1 MKINE
6 DFIAQMQ
13 KAAQLLQT
21 EGPMAA
27 TAAVQRALHGAAPEG
42 ATSPFAHQAA
52 AETMVNINPA
62 FTGTAKAQAASP
74 RKVFANLAQ
83 RLRAGMDR
91 PVVEDVATDSADPL
105 KGKFLS
111 LSCTAPAGTRAYK
124 LYIPS
129 TYAGEP
135 APLVVMLHGCTQ
147 TAASFAA
154 GSLMNRTAD
163 RHGFLVAYPEQSTEE
178 NQGRC
183 WNWFSPSHQ
192 ARGGGEPASIAG
204 AVGAVAEAE
213 DRWTVDPA
221 RVFVAGMSAGGAMA
235 AAVAATYPDV
245 FAAVAIHSGLAYGSA
260 RTLPAAMQAMRRGG
274 PDPEAQ
280 GDAAFAAMNAAARVV
295 PALVIHGTADAVVDP
310 VNAEHAVRQWMA
322 TNRRAARGAYEPELD
337 RPDATVRD
345 DGAGALPF
353 TRRTWLDAGGRIVQ
367 ELIEVEGL
375 GHAWSGGAAGG
386 SYTDP
391 RGPSASDEIHDFFAR
406 VSA

>member
-1 MKINE
+1 MELIDWRE
-6 DFIAQMQ
+6 LY
-13 KAAQLLQT
+13 AANRAVIEGRAVAPAEIGVGLGSAPRHMPARDAGLGGALGPALL
-21 EGPMAA
+21 GGVSLPS
-27 TAAVQRALHGAAPEG
+27 VRALPSPSAP
-42 ATSPFAHQAA
+42 
-52 AETMVNINPA
+52 
-62 FTGTAKAQAASP
+62 GTD
-74 RKVFANLAQ
+74 
-83 RLRAGMDR
+83 RLIRLEHDDGRRAR
-91 PVVEDVATDSADPL
+91 PVYVYAPPDLDP
-105 KGKFLS
+105 
-111 LSCTAPAGTRAYK
+111 AV
-124 LYIPS
+124 
-129 TYAGEP
+129 P

-178 NQGRC
+178 NPGRC

-204 AVGAVAEAE
+204 AGRAVAEAE
-213 DRWTVDPA
+213 DRWIVDPA

-260 RTLPAAMQAMRRGG
+260 RTLPAATQAMRRGG

-295 PALVIHGTADAVVDP
+295 PAVVIHGTADAVVDP
-310 VNAEHAVRQWMA
+310 VNAQHAVRQWMA
-322 TNRRAARGAYEPELD
+322 TNRRAAGGAYELDVD
-337 RPDATVRD
+337 RPDAIVRD
-345 DGAGALPF
+345 DGSGARPF
-353 TRRTWLDAGGRIVQ
+353 TRRTWLDARGRVVQ

-386 SYTDP
+386 AYTDP
-391 RGPSASDEIHDFFAR
+391 RGPSASDAIHDFFAR

>member
-1 MKINE
+1 MELIDWRE
-6 DFIAQMQ
+6 LY
-13 KAAQLLQT
+13 AANRTVIEGRHVSPADIGLGLGTGPRHAAPGDAGPGGGLGPALL
-21 EGPMAA
+21 GGGSLPSL
-27 TAAVQRALHGAAPEG
+27 RALPSPSAPG
-42 ATSPFAHQAA
+42 RDGL
-52 AETMVNINPA
+52 I
-62 FTGTAKAQAASP
+62 
-74 RKVFANLAQ
+74 
-83 RLRAGMDR
+83 RLEHHDGRRAR
-91 PVVEDVATDSADPL
+91 PVYVYAPPDLDP
-105 KGKFLS
+105 
-111 LSCTAPAGTRAYK
+111 AVR
-124 LYIPS
+124 
-129 TYAGEP
+129 

-147 TAASFAA
+147 TAAAFSS

-163 RHGFLVAYPEQSTEE
+163 RHGFVVAYPEQSTEE
-178 NQGRC
+178 NPSRC

-204 AVGAVAEAE
+204 AVRAVAQAK
-213 DRWTVDPA
+213 DRWAVDPG

-235 AAVAATYPDV
+235 AVVAATYPDV

-260 RTLPAAMQAMRRGG
+260 RTLPAATQAMRRGG

-280 GDAAFAAMNAAARVV
+280 GDAAFAAMDAAARVV

-310 VNAEHAVRQWMA
+310 VNAQHAVRQWMA
-322 TNRRAARGAYEPELD
+322 TNRRAAGGGHEMDVD

-345 DGAGALPF
+345 DGSGARPF
-353 TRRTWLDAGGRIVQ
+353 TRRTWLDARGRVVQ

-391 RGPSASDEIHDFFAR
+391 RGPSASDAIHDFFAR